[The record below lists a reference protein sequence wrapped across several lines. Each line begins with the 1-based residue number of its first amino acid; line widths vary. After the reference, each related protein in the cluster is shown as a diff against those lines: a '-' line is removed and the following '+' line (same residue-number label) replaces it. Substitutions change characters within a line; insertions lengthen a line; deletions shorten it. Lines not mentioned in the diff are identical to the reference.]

1 VRLGFIGPGNL
12 RRIPRV
18 NVITA
23 VTSFVSARELPGFSF
38 TPMMKSTKFW
48 LILFVFLLG
57 ALTAPR
63 MVFGQGATG
72 TLQGRVLDP
81 TGAVI
86 PQAQV
91 TVTSGSG
98 KSASAVSD
106 GTGSY
111 QVRGLPAGA
120 YTVNA
125 STAGFA
131 PFTSTVTVTAGQT
144 KTLNIAMQIQVEQQ
158 QVQVEAD
165 APTVDTSPD
174 QNANAVVLKGKD
186 LDALSDDPDELES
199 QLQALAG
206 PAAGPNGGEIYID
219 GFTGGQIPPKSSIR
233 EIRINQ
239 NPFSAEFDRL
249 GYGRIE
255 ILTKPGTDKLHGQ
268 VEARGNDSSF
278 NSRNPIL
285 QTPEPPYYSYNL
297 QGSVGGP
304 ISKTASYF
312 VSAFGRNTQNVSV
325 IDAVD
330 PDSVS
335 PEDPTGVR
343 LNEAYPNPSSRIDV
357 SPRLDLQLG
366 QSNTLT
372 LRYDFFRSV
381 TTNGGV
387 GPLAL
392 PTQATNTQSME
403 NTLQASD
410 SLVLS
415 KNIVDD
421 IRFQYRRFRYQNI
434 AQNTSPTISVQ
445 GSFVDGGNNGGTVRD
460 NQDIYE
466 LQNYFAAAEG
476 NHSLNF
482 GARLRA
488 YRDADYTN
496 GGTNGQYTFQS
507 LQEYLNQTPYTYQV
521 TQVNQ
526 YTARAILFDAA
537 LFYQDDWKINQRFT
551 FSYGLRWETQNRIND
566 KSDWA
571 PRLSFAYAL
580 GHGDAKHPP
589 KTVLRGG
596 YGWFYQR
603 FTVPNSFG
611 SNAGTPYVI
620 QAIHQNGFNQK
631 VSTITNPTFP
641 VNPTSVANANTAQT
655 LYTVD
660 PHFHAATDL
669 QAAVGLD
676 RQVAK
681 RITGNVTYLYSRGV
695 HQYLTNN
702 IGAPYFATAADNI
715 YPDSP
720 LPTAQENNLQ
730 YQSGGVYR
738 QNQIIVSGRASY
750 SRFSFFTFYTY
761 SSAKADT
768 SGVTYTPSVAQ
779 DPGLDYGRSSFDVHN
794 RFVVLGNFS
803 APYGFSLSPF
813 FAYNSGAPYNV
824 TVGSDLT
831 RNNQLNA
838 RPTFAASCTQANVVI
853 TKYGCLDTNPFGT
866 NEKIV
871 PYGLGT
877 GPSNASLNMR
887 VSKVI
892 GIGPKVE
899 GSRAARAGGGG
910 GGPGGGGGGRGGG
923 GGGGIGP
930 GGLSG
935 SRGGPGPMSQ
945 ATSRRYNLTLT
956 AYSTN
961 VFNHQ
966 NLGIPNGTLS
976 SPFFGESQSLA
987 GGGFFGASTAGNRS
1001 VFLQAVFN
1009 F

>member
-1 VRLGFIGPGNL
+1 MMKLTKYCLI
-12 RRIPRV
+12 
-18 NVITA
+18 VIT
-23 VTSFVSARELPGFSF
+23 VLLSVL
-38 TPMMKSTKFW
+38 TPPA
-48 LILFVFLLG
+48 I
-57 ALTAPR
+57 
-63 MVFGQGATG
+63 VFGQGATG

-81 TGAVI
+81 SGAVI
-86 PQAQV
+86 PNAQV
-91 TVTSGSG
+91 TVTPASG
-98 KSASAVSD
+98 KGFSAVAD
-106 GTGSY
+106 ATGSY
-111 QVRGLPAGA
+111 HVRGLPAGS
-120 YTVNA
+120 YIVNA

-131 PFTSTVTVTAGQT
+131 PFTSTVTLTAGQT
-144 KTLNIAMQIQVEQQ
+144 KTLNIAMQIQMEQQ
-158 QVQVEAD
+158 QVNVEAE

-186 LDALSDDPDELES
+186 LDALSDDPDELEN

-268 VEARGNDSSF
+268 FEVRGNDSSF

-285 QTPEPPYYSYNL
+285 QTAEPPYYSYNM

-304 ISKTASYF
+304 ISKGASYY

-325 IDAVD
+325 VDAI
-330 PDSVS
+330 
-335 PEDPTGVR
+335 DPTSVTPENPGGTY
-343 LNEAYPNPSSRIDV
+343 LNEAFPNPSSRLDV

-366 QSNTLT
+366 QANTLT
-372 LRYDFFRSV
+372 LRYDFYRAV
-381 TTNGGV
+381 TTNGSV

-392 PTQATNTQSME
+392 PTQAIDAQSLE

-434 AQNTSPTISVQ
+434 AQNTTPTVTVQ

-488 YRDADYTN
+488 YRDADFTN
-496 GGTNGQYTFQS
+496 GGTNGQYIFQN
-507 LQEYLNQTPYTYQV
+507 LTEYLNNTPYTYQV
-521 TQVNQ
+521 THVNQ

-537 LFYQDDWKINQRFT
+537 LFYQDDWKVNQRFT

-580 GHGDAKHPP
+580 GHSDAKHPP
-589 KTVLRGG
+589 KTVLRAG

-620 QAIHQNGFNQK
+620 QAIHQNGINQT
-631 VSTITNPTFP
+631 VSTTTFQVP
-641 VNPTSVANANTAQT
+641 SAGESLNTAPT

-660 PHFHAATDL
+660 PHFHAATDM

-676 RQVAK
+676 RQLAK

-695 HQYLTNN
+695 HEYLTNN
-702 IGAPYFATAADNI
+702 IGAPYFATADQGI
-715 YPDSP
+715 YPDAP
-720 LPTAQENNLQ
+720 LPTAQVNNLQ
-730 YQSGGVYR
+730 YQSGGVFR

-750 SRFSFFTFYTY
+750 PHFSFFTFYTY
-761 SSAKADT
+761 NNAKSDT

-779 DPGLDYGRSSFDVHN
+779 NPGLDYGRSSFDVHN
-794 RFVVLGNFS
+794 RFVILGNFLV
-803 APYGFSLSPF
+803 PYAISLTPF
-813 FAYNSGAPYNV
+813 FAFNSGAPYNV

-838 RPTFAASCTQANVVI
+838 RPTFAASCTEPDVVV

-866 NEKIV
+866 NEKII
-871 PYGLGT
+871 PYGIGT

-892 GIGPKVE
+892 GIGPKAEE
-899 GSRAARAGGGG
+899 GRAARSGG
-910 GGPGGGGGGRGGG
+910 GGGGGGRGGG
-923 GGGGIGP
+923 LGP

-935 SRGGPGPMSQ
+935 SRGGPGRLDQ
-945 ATSRRYNLTLT
+945 TTSRRYNLTLT

-961 VFNHQ
+961 LFNRE
-966 NLGIPNGTLS
+966 NLGIPNGVLS
-976 SPFFGESQSLA
+976 STKFFGKSQSLA
-987 GGGFFGASTAGNRS
+987 GGFFGPSTAGNRS
-1001 VFLQAVFN
+1001 IFLQAVFN